1 MHVCFR
7 LNCAN
12 YLSRRLLTPIVRCC
26 RSLLSS
32 AINEA
37 TGMLNVTAF
46 LQLLNTLPDGKRRQL
61 FSQVGVADETGLL
74 AKYDPALSGVEDS
87 LERQLMQ
94 YDEYKLHKLLLL
106 YVPPILLIV
115 GTIGNLFSFVVLMMP
130 PMRRVSTYLYVAA
143 LSVTD
148 TLVLLVGLLRV
159 WVAELQGYDIQ
170 NIADWTCKTIN
181 VLGYTVSDY
190 SVWLIIAMTV
200 ERYVAVCHPLKA
212 ASFCSR
218 TRAVKVSMSM
228 QPWSLHQRR
237 HTRIHT
243 RALPQSVIFIL
254 SCHVGVVALLSY
266 PHVRHHHWWVGS
278 CSPLDTPLSWLRL
291 AMVTI
296 VFFFVFSAPTVLS
309 LRTPPRVSNLSRFL
323 LTQSSP
329 FAFSVLFAFVFF
341 HHRGICFLCQF
352 VISHLFQNDR
362 PISIYSSSISS

>member
-254 SCHVGVVALLSY
+254 SCRCCCITQLSPCSSSPLVGRKLLSS
-266 PHVRHHHWWVGS
+266 RHPVVMAQVGHGYHR
-278 CSPLDTPLSWLRL
+278 LFLRL
-291 AMVTI
+291 FCTHGSLITYSTKSLQSFQISLNAI
-296 VFFFVFSAPTVLS
+296 LSIRILGLIRLRFLPPSGHLLS
-309 LRTPPRVSNLSRFL
+309 LPICYLSFVSK
-323 LTQSSP
+323 
-329 FAFSVLFAFVFF
+329 
-341 HHRGICFLCQF
+341 
-352 VISHLFQNDR
+352 
-362 PISIYSSSISS
+362 

>member
-1 MHVCFR
+1 MHGRFKFD
-7 LNCAN
+7 CAN
-12 YLSRRLLTPIVRCC
+12 YLSRLLLIPIVRCC
-26 RSLLSS
+26 RSLPSS
-32 AINEA
+32 VINEA

-46 LQLLNTLPDGKRRQL
+46 LQLLNTLPDGQRRQL
-61 FSQVGVADETGLL
+61 FSQLGVADETGLI
-74 AKYDPALSGVEDS
+74 AKFDPALSGVEDS

-148 TLVLLVGLLRV
+148 TLVLLVGLLRL

-170 NIADWTCKTIN
+170 DIAEWTCKTIN

-212 ASFCSR
+212 AAFCSR

-228 QPWSLHQRR
+228 QPWSLHPRR
-237 HTRIHT
+237 RTCIYTHTCIYTFMYIYT
-243 RALPQSVIFIL
+243 RALPQTVLFVLGGCIMSVLLFPCSL
-254 SCHVGVVALLSY
+254 SPLMGRNLFSSWPPIVVAQVGHGYHRIFLRLVCTHCSLITYSVKSLQLLLSFA
-266 PHVRHHHWWVGS
+266 
-278 CSPLDTPLSWLRL
+278 D
-291 AMVTI
+291 
-296 VFFFVFSAPTVLS
+296 VLILQS
-309 LRTPPRVSNLSRFL
+309 FQIFLNAVLCIRVLGLPRFHFLPPS
-323 LTQSSP
+323 
-329 FAFSVLFAFVFF
+329 
-341 HHRGICFLCQF
+341 GICSL
-352 VISHLFQNDR
+352 
-362 PISIYSSSISS
+362 